1 MTTVWVAAAVAAV
14 MMASLRAGGR
24 GALAGMGW
32 YEWFFLFL
40 SSAFLGDCFETVFVF
55 LHTGVWM
62 SRSSL
67 LYAPLSVVW
76 GAGALLM
83 TLVLTPLARKG
94 NAALFAAGA
103 VLGGGFEYLAS
114 WVLEKLTGRLFWDY
128 SAMPFNL
135 EGRTNLLFALFWGA
149 AGVFWVRLAAPRLLG
164 WLHRIPRQSGRSVAM
179 VAALLLAAD
188 MTVSAAALVRMEE
201 RSRGMVASNTVEQ
214 ALDVL
219 YTDARLEQRY
229 QNMQLPGETL
239 VF

>member
-1 MTTVWVAAAVAAV
+1 MTVWVIAAVAAV
-14 MMASLRAGGR
+14 IAGSLRSGGR
-24 GALAGMGW
+24 GALAGIGW

-55 LHTGVWM
+55 LNTGVWM

-76 GAGALLM
+76 GVGAVLM
-83 TLVLTPLARKG
+83 TWVLTPLARKS
-94 NAALFAAGA
+94 NAVLFAAGA

-114 WVLEKLTGRLFWDY
+114 WVLEKATGRVFWDY
-128 SAMPFNL
+128 SSLPFNL
-135 EGRTNLLFALFWGA
+135 EGRTNLLYALFWGA
-149 AGVFWVRLAAPRLLG
+149 AGVFWVRVAAPRLLG
-164 WLHRIPRQSGRSVAM
+164 WLHRIPRHSGRSLAV

-188 MTVSAAALVRMEE
+188 MTISGAALIRMEE
-201 RSRGMVASNTVEQ
+201 RSRGLTASNTVEQ

-229 QNMQLPGETL
+229 RNMQLPGEPTVL
-239 VF
+239 

>member
-1 MTTVWVAAAVAAV
+1 MTTVWVAVAVTAV
-14 MMASLRAGGR
+14 LAASLRSGR
-24 GALAGMGW
+24 HGALAGIGW

-40 SSAFLGDCFETVFVF
+40 SSAFLGDCFETVFVY
-55 LHTGVWM
+55 LNTGVWM

-67 LYAPLSVVW
+67 LYGPLSVVW
-76 GAGALLM
+76 GAGAVLM

-94 NAALFAAGA
+94 NAFLFGAGA
-103 VLGGGFEYLAS
+103 VLGGGFEYLTS

-149 AGVFWVRLAAPRLLG
+149 AGVFWVRFAAPRLLG
-164 WLHRIPRQSGRSVAM
+164 WLHRIPRQSGRSLAM

-239 VF
+239 AL